1 MLICSFGKTHLT
13 SWTQIRE
20 LSTHSSWWRY
30 FDLNRKNRFGVENS
44 ILNRGRTS
52 LVLCPKA
59 RIQKLS
65 LHRLAQQPPET
76 LVAAG
81 HTSKLLWK
89 FIKLDSA
96 RNSCSKLNR
105 GLEGSKWKT
114 TTLNQVK
121 FQTGSKARKISV
133 HLELQFQSQA
143 SIFEIGFIGF
153 RAERRKSG
161 NMGGKSKRKSFSTN
175 AEKKFFVPVPRSE
188 KATIFRRKLTPA
200 LNNYNGISC
209 FSNFGGS
216 KGWRSWHRGWVLGF
230 QPRGNGF
237 DT

>member
-65 LHRLAQQPPET
+65 LHRLAQQPTEA

-81 HTSKLLWK
+81 HTSKLFWK
-89 FIKLDSA
+89 FIKLGSA

-105 GLEGSKWKT
+105 GLEGSKWKKCHY
-114 TTLNQVK
+114 TLPSFKMAQS
-121 FQTGSKARKISV
+121 SKN
-133 HLELQFQSQA
+133 LGPSQA
-143 SIFEIGFIGF
+143 PISEPSLNFRNRVYWFSSREEKKWQHGWQEQEKEFFHKRGKEIF
-153 RAERRKSG
+153 RSSPK
-161 NMGGKSKRKSFSTN
+161 KRKSDDF
-175 AEKKFFVPVPRSE
+175 
-188 KATIFRRKLTPA
+188 PA
-200 LNNYNGISC
+200 KIDSSSQQL
-209 FSNFGGS
+209 
-216 KGWRSWHRGWVLGF
+216 
-230 QPRGNGF
+230 
-237 DT
+237 

>member
-52 LVLCPKA
+52 LVLGPKA

-65 LHRLAQQPPET
+65 LHRLAQQPTET

-81 HTSKLLWK
+81 HTSKLFWK
-89 FIKLDSA
+89 FIKLGSA

-105 GLEGSKWKT
+105 GLEGSKWKKCLY
-114 TTLNQVK
+114 TLPSFKLAQK
-121 FQTGSKARKISV
+121 LEKSRPIS
-133 HLELQFQSQA
+133 S
-143 SIFEIGFIGF
+143 SNF
-153 RAERRKSG
+153 RAKPQFSKSG
-161 NMGGKSKRKSFSTN
+161 LLVF
-175 AEKKFFVPVPRSE
+175 E
-188 KATIFRRKLTPA
+188 
-200 LNNYNGISC
+200 
-209 FSNFGGS
+209 
-216 KGWRSWHRGWVLGF
+216 
-230 QPRGNGF
+230 PRGEKVA
-237 DT
+237 TWVARARAR